1 MAEKPN
7 PRIKNLSTRY
17 LRFYK
22 FGVAFGILAMVVAL
36 VIHEIRRQYKGGH
49 TMIFLPLSYGYF
61 IYLWWQANK
70 RVYHTEFDEEYVYVQ
85 QQGHDVLIP
94 LENIKDVNLIS
105 VGGVYKVDLYSP
117 ETFGDKFYFKPS
129 LLYPFNHK
137 KKEAI
142 VDVLWANI
150 EKAKKRKQVL
160 QRNAL
165 MS

>member
-1 MAEKPN
+1 
-7 PRIKNLSTRY
+7 
-17 LRFYK
+17 
-22 FGVAFGILAMVVAL
+22 
-36 VIHEIRRQYKGGH
+36 
-49 TMIFLPLSYGYF
+49 MIFLPLSYGYF

-70 RVYHTEFDEEYVYVQ
+70 RVYHTEFDEEYMYVQ

>member
-1 MAEKPN
+1 
-7 PRIKNLSTRY
+7 
-17 LRFYK
+17 
-22 FGVAFGILAMVVAL
+22 MVVAL
-36 VIHEIRRQYKGGH
+36 VIHEVNKEYKVGH
-49 TMIFLPLSYGYF
+49 TMIFFPLTYGYL
-61 IYLWWQANK
+61 IYLWWQVNK
-70 RVYHTEFDEEYVYVQ
+70 RVYHTEFDEEYLYVRQ
-85 QQGHDVLIP
+85 QRYDVLIP

-105 VGGVYKVDLYSP
+105 MGGVYKVDLYSP

>member
-1 MAEKPN
+1 M
-7 PRIKNLSTRY
+7 
-17 LRFYK
+17 RFYK

-36 VIHEIRRQYKGGH
+36 VIHEIRRQYKGGQ

-70 RVYHTEFDEEYVYVQ
+70 RVYHTEFDEEYLYVQ